1 MSSATTPARALG
13 EQTAADLYRTDGY
26 SWSVEQADALRRR
39 DFAAVDWDNVIEEIE
54 DVGRR
59 EKNHWRGCCAR
70 VLEHLLKIEHYREA
84 THEVLRH
91 WVSEIKDFREEMA
104 DDIINNPGLQGEYK
118 MMLMGA
124 WRKGRNYALRRL
136 AEHDESNGTSTL
148 KQARR
153 ERDRILPEH
162 CPYRLEDVT
171 AFDLQRDRDPDED
184 VWPPDV
190 ARVLNDRLGADYP
203 VLPDRV
209 RARSTGW
216 SR

>member
-1 MSSATTPARALG
+1 MSATTTSARG
-13 EQTAADLYRTDGY
+13 IRQTRAAELYRSDGY
-26 SWSVEQADALRRR
+26 TWAIEQADALRRR
-39 DFAAVDWDNVIEEIE
+39 DLAAIDWDNVVEEIE

-70 VLEHLLKIEHYREA
+70 VLEHLLKIEHYRKA

-91 WVSEIKDFREEMA
+91 WVSEINDFRREMA
-104 DDIINNPGLQGEYK
+104 DDIINNPGLQGEYET
-118 MMLMGA
+118 MFQGA
-124 WRKGRNYALRRL
+124 WRTGRNYALRRL
-136 AEHDESNGTSTL
+136 AEYDESNGTSTL

-153 ERDRILPEH
+153 QRDRTLPEQ

-184 VWPPDV
+184 VWPPSV
-190 ARVLNDRLGADYP
+190 ARVLNTRLGDDYP
-203 VLPDRV
+203 VRPDRD
-209 RARSTGW
+209 RGRSTGW

>member
-1 MSSATTPARALG
+1 MSATTTSARG
-13 EQTAADLYRTDGY
+13 IRQTRAAELYHSDGY
-26 SWSVEQADALRRR
+26 TWAIEQADALRRR
-39 DFAAVDWDNVIEEIE
+39 DFAAIDWDNVVEEIE

-59 EKNHWRGCCAR
+59 EKNHWSGCCAR

-91 WVSEIKDFREEMA
+91 WVSEINDFREEMA
-104 DDIINNPGLQGEYK
+104 DDIINNPGLQGECT
-118 MMLMGA
+118 MMLKGA

-136 AEHDESNGTSTL
+136 AEYDESNGTSTL

-153 ERDRILPEH
+153 QRDRTLPEQ

-184 VWPPDV
+184 VWPPSV
-190 ARVLNDRLGADYP
+190 ARVLNTRLGDDYP
-203 VLPDRV
+203 VRPDHDRG
-209 RARSTGW
+209 RSTGW

>member
-1 MSSATTPARALG
+1 MSATTTPARGVRLT
-13 EQTAADLYRTDGY
+13 QAAELYHSDGY
-26 SWSVEQADALRRR
+26 TWAIEQADALRRR
-39 DFAAVDWDNVIEEIE
+39 DFAAIDWDNVIEEIE

-70 VLEHLLKIEHYREA
+70 ILEHLLKIEHYREA

-104 DDIINNPGLQGEYK
+104 DDIINNPGLQGEYET
-118 MMLMGA
+118 MLKSA
-124 WRKGRNYALRRL
+124 WQKGRNYARRRL
-136 AEHDESNGTSTL
+136 AEYDESNGISTF
-148 KQARR
+148 KQARL
-153 ERDRILPEH
+153 ERDQTLPEQ

-184 VWPPDV
+184 VWPSGV

-203 VLPDRV
+203 VLPDRD
-209 RARSTGW
+209 RGRSTGW